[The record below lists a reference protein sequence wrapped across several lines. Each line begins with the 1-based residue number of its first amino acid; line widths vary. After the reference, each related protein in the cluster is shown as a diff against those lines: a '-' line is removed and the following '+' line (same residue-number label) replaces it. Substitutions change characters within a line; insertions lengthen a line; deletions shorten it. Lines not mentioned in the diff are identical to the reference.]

1 MNQSICGTS
10 MCSPNLLCC
19 LFCFWHHTRGC
30 SVVRVILDPISLWSN
45 SRGGCGVRVQYLSES
60 TCKSGRK
67 NLKCD
72 LFKNLRN
79 VCLIGSFFCLL
90 LSYFEKQRLLCFL
103 FLTRPTPK
111 VLSPSACRLLDLYL
125 SLCWIFIVNISKDE
139 NVTDVFMNLFYLEF
153 LSHSN

>member
-10 MCSPNLLCC
+10 MCSPNLLCS

-45 SRGGCGVRVQYLSES
+45 SRGGCGVRVQYLLES

-79 VCLIGSFFCLL
+79 VCLIGSFFVCCYLILRSRDFFASFFSHGLPQRSWALQHVDCL
-90 LSYFEKQRLLCFL
+90 
-103 FLTRPTPK
+103 
-111 VLSPSACRLLDLYL
+111 
-125 SLCWIFIVNISKDE
+125 IFI
-139 NVTDVFMNLFYLEF
+139 YLCAEF
-153 LSHSN
+153 L